1 MDDLNDGWQ
10 EFEKISSRAAEMSVR
25 VYKGGQFSLT
35 RAVYHAL
42 NSEFAV
48 LLYNPDKNKIGI
60 RPAEEGYPNAYK
72 LRQPRKQSSWLLSA
86 SAFLKFYNLE
96 NIKGNKYSVVKES
109 GMVVI
114 DINQPIN

>member
-42 NSEFAV
+42 NS
-48 LLYNPDKNKIGI
+48 
-60 RPAEEGYPNAYK
+60 
-72 LRQPRKQSSWLLSA
+72 
-86 SAFLKFYNLE
+86 
-96 NIKGNKYSVVKES
+96 
-109 GMVVI
+109 
-114 DINQPIN
+114 